1 MPIMGGGRKMD
12 KNLITRRRKMRIVL
26 NPEYIERVKKESSQL
41 QARADALEPK
51 TIPCRFCGYPA
62 AVKYGG
68 TVGLVQVKCRHCNQ
82 EAIYD
87 TADYRHYSYIAYP
100 EKINIEFQEH
110 A

>member
-1 MPIMGGGRKMD
+1 MILYK
-12 KNLITRRRKMRIVL
+12 KKTRIVL
-26 NPEYIERVKKESSQL
+26 NPEYIERVKKENLPLKNQ
-41 QARADALEPK
+41 ADALEPK

-68 TVGLVQVKCRHCNQ
+68 AVGLVQVKCRHCNQ

-100 EKINIEFQEH
+100 EAVSTVIRDY

>member
-1 MPIMGGGRKMD
+1 MD
-12 KNLITRRRKMRIVL
+12 KSMILYKKKTRIVL
-26 NPEYIERVKKESSQL
+26 NPEYIERVKKENLPL
-41 QARADALEPK
+41 QNQANALEPK

-68 TVGLVQVKCRHCNQ
+68 AVGLVQVKCRHCNQ

-100 EKINIEFQEH
+100 EAVSAVIRDY